1 MISCYSRQDMESSTR
16 NSSIL
21 FESNGNDTIFSDIT
35 DTENTVFL
43 FDNITAKPLYQTV
56 APNYAQQVLYK
67 VQTLHLPTLPV
78 DTAYIGKSN

>member
-1 MISCYSRQDMESSTR
+1 MESSTR

-21 FESNGNDTIFSDIT
+21 FGSNETDTISSNIT
-35 DTENTVFL
+35 DTQNTVFL